1 MERHQND
8 VYRPTGKLYSVL
20 THSCIQQTHTSSWIN
35 GPGLGAGAVAVGLA
49 MAAAEVRV
57 LTVVKGADPGAP
69 FALGPKGNNW
79 VAGRSS
85 DADLVL
91 ADDTV
96 SRKHARIYESR
107 GTLWLRDL
115 GSRNG
120 TKVNGRSVS
129 HHRLRPGDRIS
140 IGASL
145 LRVDVVPL
153 SQLQRGGPEENTAGR
168 SMSGSIQDIPL
179 ADVLQWLATSRKT
192 GTLRVRGKSDG
203 ELFLRQGR
211 VYYARIKGSGNLKA
225 EKALLRMMGW
235 SEGTFELDSA
245 TVDPPDGQELSVGL
259 EHILMEAAR
268 IQDELAHL
276 AEKHELPE
284 DSIALAFPSGKAWR
298 ELEPEQ
304 LDLVQAIAAGG
315 DWTTI
320 LDRLE
325 ADDVSI
331 TQLVVKLKKL
341 GVVSY

>member
-1 MERHQND
+1 MAASD
-8 VYRPTGKLYSVL
+8 IPVL
-20 THSCIQQTHTSSWIN
+20 TFVSGTK
-35 GPGLGAGAVAVGLA
+35 PGEAF
-49 MAAAEVRV
+49 
-57 LTVVKGADPGAP
+57 P
-69 FALGPKGNNW
+69 LGPEGNSW
-79 VAGRSS
+79 VAGRSL

-96 SRKHARIYESR
+96 SRKHARIYSAR

-120 TKVNGRSVS
+120 TLVNGRSVA
-129 HHRLRPGDRIS
+129 HHRLRPGDRIT

-153 SQLQRGGPEENTAGR
+153 ERLGRREKTQPPDEMTAGR

-192 GTLRVRGKSDG
+192 GTLRVRGNSLG

-211 VYYARIKGSGNLKA
+211 VYYARLQGGASLRS

-245 TVDPPDGQELSVGL
+245 VLEPPSGEELSVGL

-268 IQDELAHL
+268 VQDELAHL
-276 AEKHELPE
+276 AERQKIPE
-284 DSIALAFPSGKAWR
+284 HAISLVVPSRKRWR
-298 ELEPEQ
+298 ELAPEQ
-304 LDLVQAIAAGG
+304 LDLVQEIAEGH
-315 DWTTI
+315 DWPTI
-320 LDRLE
+320 LDRLD
-325 ADDVSI
+325 ADDVALTRTAI
-331 TQLVVKLKKL
+331 DLQKA
-341 GVVSY
+341 GVIRY

>member
-1 MERHQND
+1 MA
-8 VYRPTGKLYSVL
+8 
-20 THSCIQQTHTSSWIN
+20 SSEI
-35 GPGLGAGAVAVGLA
+35 P
-49 MAAAEVRV
+49 V
-57 LTVVKGADPGAP
+57 LTVVRGTKPGGAFP
-69 FALGPKGNNW
+69 LGPEGNSW

-96 SRKHARIYESR
+96 SRKHARIYSAR

-120 TKVNGRSVS
+120 TLINGRNVS
-129 HHRLRPGDRIS
+129 HHRLRPGDRIT

-153 SQLQRGGPEENTAGR
+153 ERLERERSPGPEEITAGR

-192 GTLRVRGKSDG
+192 GTLRVRGNSIG

-211 VYYARIKGSGNLKA
+211 VYYARIQGSGNLKA
-225 EKALLRMMGW
+225 EKSLLRMMGW
-235 SEGTFELDSA
+235 SEGTFELDNV
-245 TVDPPDGQELSVGL
+245 TVEPPQGMELSVGL

-268 IQDELAHL
+268 VQDELAHL
-276 AEKHELPE
+276 AERQ
-284 DSIALAFPSGKAWR
+284 SIPTREVSLAVPSGRAWR
-298 ELEPEQ
+298 ELGPDQ
-304 LDLVQAIAAGG
+304 LDIVQAVAEGH
-315 DWTTI
+315 DWPTI

-325 ADDVSI
+325 VDDVAL
-331 TQLVVKLKKL
+331 TRTAVELEKA
-341 GVVSY
+341 GVIRY